1 MKNGM
6 MKNMDLI
13 KKYQNYS
20 RLQNL
25 KKCTDGM
32 SPANVYQCE
41 LGSRN
46 VYLKKIHKRYSG
58 TTYSVRREAD
68 IMKWL
73 AGKLNVPDVIESGEI
88 NDEEFLIMSEITG
101 NHIDDYIKEP
111 ELYVSYLA
119 EAIHLLQKV
128 DISKCPFFSN
138 VDMRLE
144 ELEFLLKN
152 DLADVNTGNWE
163 KTTEFNSPQELYK
176 WLCENKPAEEYV
188 FTHGDIGANLFVKNG
203 DIFFYDLARM
213 GIADRWV
220 DTAFAVRDIRKECPD
235 YEQIF
240 FDKLGVEPNY
250 EKINYYILL
259 DEMF

>member
-1 MKNGM
+1 
-6 MKNMDLI
+6 MDLI

-20 RLQNL
+20 RLQNI
-25 KKCTDGM
+25 KKCTDGK

-41 LGSRN
+41 LDSSN
-46 VYLKKIHKRYSG
+46 IYLKTIHKRYSG

-73 AGKLNVPDVIESGEI
+73 SGKLNVPNVIESGEI
-88 NDEEFLIMSEITG
+88 NGEEFLIMSEITG

-111 ELYVSYLA
+111 ELYVAYLA

-128 DISKCPFFSN
+128 DISECPFFSN
-138 VDMRLE
+138 VDMRLA
-144 ELEFLLKN
+144 ELDFLLN
-152 DLADVNTGNWE
+152 NNLADVNTSNRE
-163 KTTEFNSPQELYK
+163 KTTEFHSPQELYK
-176 WLCENKPAEEYV
+176 WLCDNKPSEEFV

-203 DIFFYDLARM
+203 EIFFYDLARM
-213 GIADRWV
+213 GVADRWV
-220 DTAFAVRDIRKECPD
+220 DTAFAVRNIRKKCPD
-235 YEQIF
+235 YEQMF
-240 FDKLGVEPNY
+240 FDKLGAEPNY